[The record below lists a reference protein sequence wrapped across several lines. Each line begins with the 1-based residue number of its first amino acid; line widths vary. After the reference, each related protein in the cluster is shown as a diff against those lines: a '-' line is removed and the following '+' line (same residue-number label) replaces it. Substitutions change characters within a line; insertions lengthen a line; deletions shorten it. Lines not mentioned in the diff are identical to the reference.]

1 MKDHDFKNAPDLGK
15 AVAEAFEN
23 TPIKSLTIDAEL
35 YQHMLDD
42 SDMTEAEKAEFLEAL
57 WSIVVAFVE
66 LGYGIH
72 PAQEV
77 CGQDKNLFK
86 VPDNRDSDGVES
98 KESSSTIDEKSA
110 PET

>member
-15 AVAEAFEN
+15 AVAGAFEN
-23 TPIKSLTIDAEL
+23 KPIKSLTIDAER

-42 SDMTEAEKAEFLEAL
+42 SGMSEAEKAEFLEAL

-77 CGQDKNLFK
+77 CGQDEDLFPL
-86 VPDNRDSDGVES
+86 PDNEDSDGVES
-98 KESSSTIDEKSA
+98 KERSSTTHERGA
-110 PET
+110 PDT